1 MPICLRRRPNVSAVV
16 LHPLVAEQR
25 RFPRRHPGVSERDG
39 VRASATIV
47 DTKPIWRTLLAFL
60 IPLMLSNVLQSASAT
75 INSIYLGQMIGI
87 RALAAVSGF
96 FPVLFFL
103 ISFFIGISSGSTVL
117 IGQAYGAN
125 DMARIRAIAGT
136 TLTIA
141 LGLGVVVGIV
151 GGLLTQPLL
160 HLIGTPADIFVL
172 SVSYAQVTFFA
183 LPIFFVYLGYTTF
196 MRGVGDSR
204 TPFYFLI
211 LSTGLGIF
219 LTPAFISGW
228 LGLPRFGVASAAVAS
243 LLANLIGLIGL
254 LILLGRR
261 KDPLALNRSMLGAL
275 HIRPDIFSAIVRI
288 GLPTGVQLV
297 MASLSE
303 IAVISF
309 VNHFGSRATAAYGA
323 VNQIVS
329 YVQFPALSIGIA
341 SSIFGAQSIGAQ
353 RLDRLGAIV
362 RSGVT
367 LNYIIGG
374 ILIALAYT
382 FDHAILSAFVRDP
395 ATLALAHDLLV
406 ITLWSYVIFGN
417 NSVLSGVMR
426 SSGTVLWPTAISIF
440 SIWAIEVPVAYV
452 LSQHTSLG
460 LRGVWFAYPA
470 AFIAGLILQTSY
482 YLFVW
487 RRRQLTPI
495 AA

>member
-1 MPICLRRRPNVSAVV
+1 M
-16 LHPLVAEQR
+16 
-25 RFPRRHPGVSERDG
+25 
-39 VRASATIV
+39 RARATID
-47 DTKPIWRTLLAFL
+47 DTEPIWRTLLVFL

-75 INSIYLGQMIGI
+75 INSIYLGQMLGI
-87 RALAAVSGF
+87 RALAAVSAF
-96 FPVLFFL
+96 FPLLFFL

-117 IGQAYGAN
+117 IGQAYGAG
-125 DMARIRAIAGT
+125 DTDRIRAIAGT
-136 TLTIA
+136 TLIVA
-141 LGLGVVVGIV
+141 LGLGITVGV
-151 GGLLTQPLL
+151 AGAVSTQPLL
-160 HLIGTPADIFVL
+160 RLIGTPADIFALTVE
-172 SVSYAQVTFFA
+172 YAQVTFFA

-196 MRGVGDSR
+196 LRGVGDSR

-211 LSTGLGIF
+211 LSTVLGIIF
-219 LTPAFISGW
+219 TPAFIVGW
-228 LGLPRFGVASAAVAS
+228 IGLPRFGVASAAVAS
-243 LLANLIGLIGL
+243 LLANLLGLAAL
-254 LILLGRR
+254 LVLLARR
-261 KDPLALNRSMLGAL
+261 NDPLAFNRSMLKEL
-275 HIRPDIFSAIVRI
+275 RIRPGILRVIVRI

-341 SSIFGAQSIGAQ
+341 SSIFGAQSIGAK
-353 RLDRLGAIV
+353 RIDRLGAIV

-382 FDHAILSAFVRDP
+382 FDHAILGAFVRDP
-395 ATLALAHDLLV
+395 ATLAVAHDLLV

-426 SSGTVLWPTAISIF
+426 SSGTVLWPTLISIF
-440 SIWAIEVPVAYV
+440 SIWAIEVPVAYG

-470 AFIAGLILQTSY
+470 AFSVGLILQTSY

-487 RRRQLTPI
+487 RKRRLAPI
-495 AA
+495 AM